1 MTPVFLIGYMGTGK
15 TTLGRA
21 VARKSGMQFIDL
33 DWYIENRFHKS
44 ISKIF
49 EERGED
55 GFRLLERNMLQEVAD
70 FEDTIISCGGGTP
83 CFFDNM
89 DYMNSHGR
97 TVYLKAADDVLFH
110 RLRISRTQRPILAGK
125 TDDELLDF
133 IHRSVSAREPFY
145 TKAQYVFCS
154 DRLESSRQVSDSV
167 QGLADLLGIA
177 LGGTAQ
183 DGTPHS

>member
-21 VARKSGMQFIDL
+21 IARKTGMEFIDL

-55 GFRLLERNMLQEVAD
+55 GFRQLERNMLQEVGE

-97 TVYLKAADDVLFH
+97 TVYLKAADDVLFR
-110 RLRISRTQRPILAGK
+110 RLRISHTPRPIIAGK
-125 TDDELLDF
+125 TDDELRDF
-133 IHRSVSAREPFY
+133 IHQSVAAREAFY
-145 TKAQYVFCS
+145 TKAQYVFSS
-154 DRLESSRQVSDSV
+154 DHLESRQQVSDSV
-167 QGLADLLGIA
+167 QGLTDLLGIA
-177 LGGTAQ
+177 PDNAAP
-183 DGTPHS
+183 DNAPRS